1 MCFFGIHQF
10 PRYFY
15 RIINWGSNAQRHT
28 LTLDCFSEVFADN
41 ARYPADKHKFLFN
54 LIKHYELAFETTGGS
69 RLVIPHLLKEDQP
82 ADLPQFDMADSLM
95 LKYEADQALPP
106 HTISRFIVRHNQQ
119 IQIGNDEMN
128 VWRYGVILEDKK
140 GSLAL
145 VREKDREISVSV
157 TGADKTA
164 FISSLR
170 QSLNTI
176 FESYK
181 SKRPELV
188 YRVID
193 NALPQQELWLD
204 ERKIVNHVL
213 NNQPYYNDITNQ
225 NLPLQPVINIYQIQ
239 VSGNQPVIIGGQD
252 NRLTQNIFNFKDCNL
267 DLQGSLN
274 DLVRQFEKKDLKED
288 AIELAE
294 AVEILEEVEGAS
306 KEEVKKKGIAK
317 RLRRIVEDLGDDKS
331 SLGKAIKGV
340 KHGASIAQDIG
351 KQYNKIAQWLG
362 MPQVP
367 GLFLGR
373 MGRSEIQNKVQN
385 CKNSHLMRVH
395 TRKPIDRFKIRNI
408 PTNHRQSMYE
418 CGSCNDG
425 IR

>member
-1 MCFFGIHQF
+1 M
-10 PRYFY
+10 
-15 RIINWGSNAQRHT
+15 T
-28 LTLDCFSEVFADN
+28 
-41 ARYPADKHKFLFN
+41 N
-54 LIKHYELAFETTGGS
+54 LLLLIA
-69 RLVIPHLLKEDQP
+69 LLKEDQP
-82 ADLPQFDMADSLM
+82 AELPQFDMADSLM

-119 IQIGNDEMN
+119 IQSEGDEMN
-128 VWRYGVILEDKK
+128 VWRYGVILEDGK

-145 VREKDREISVSV
+145 VREKDRDISVSV
-157 TGADKTA
+157 KGADKTA
-164 FISSLR
+164 FISTLRESLR
-170 QSLNTI
+170 AI

-213 NNQPYYNDITNQ
+213 HNQPYYNDVTNQ

-267 DLQGSLN
+267 ELQGELTELSRKLQRKG
-274 DLVRQFEKKDLKED
+274 LEED

-294 AVEILEEVEGAS
+294 AVEILEEVKDAD

-317 RLRRIVEDLGDDKS
+317 KLRRIVEDLGDDKS
-331 SLGKAIKGV
+331 TLGKTIKGM
-340 KHGASIAQDIG
+340 KHGVEIAQDIG

-367 GLFLGR
+367 GLFLG
-373 MGRSEIQNKVQN
+373 E
-385 CKNSHLMRVH
+385 
-395 TRKPIDRFKIRNI
+395 D
-408 PTNHRQSMYE
+408 
-418 CGSCNDG
+418 
-425 IR
+425 